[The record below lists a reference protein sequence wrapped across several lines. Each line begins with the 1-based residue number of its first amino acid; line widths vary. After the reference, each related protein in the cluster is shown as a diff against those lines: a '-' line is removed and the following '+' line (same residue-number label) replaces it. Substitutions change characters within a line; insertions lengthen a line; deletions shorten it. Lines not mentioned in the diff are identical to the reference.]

1 MKNIVILLAILVF
14 SSQTLSATNNFV
26 GGSISG
32 RVIDSKSNEPLPYV
46 NIIVKSISG
55 EIITGSITDD
65 EGVFDISNIN
75 DTTFIVSVQYIGYK
89 TIDKKVQ
96 MNQDTNKL
104 DLGTLV
110 LEEDNTALDE
120 VTVIA
125 ETSSIQQK
133 VDRKVITIGKDL
145 AASGTASELMVGTK
159 CSVWLRKASIYAW
172 GSPPRRAIRAWD
184 GKANRC
190 RASATGGRKR

>member
-26 GGSISG
+26 DGSISG

-46 NIIVKSISG
+46 NIIVKSISE

-89 TIDKKVQ
+89 TL
-96 MNQDTNKL
+96 NK
-104 DLGTLV
+104 
-110 LEEDNTALDE
+110 E
-120 VTVIA
+120 VTL
-125 ETSSIQQK
+125 S
-133 VDRKVITIGKDL
+133 RGKK
-145 AASGTASELMVGTK
+145 STNESRHK
-159 CSVWLRKASIYAW
+159 
-172 GSPPRRAIRAWD
+172 
-184 GKANRC
+184 
-190 RASATGGRKR
+190 